1 MTCATVFGS
10 FTACAQ
16 GTVGSGTF
24 QDLNFEA
31 ATLVPVTPGTLGPLQ
46 AGPALPGWTAYI
58 GSSPQSEIYNGGGPI
73 MGDAIV
79 LIGPQSPPID
89 GNYSLLLSVDGFA
102 GGPAIS
108 LEQTGMIPSGANSI
122 EFVTLN
128 PGLFSVSIN
137 GSPIA
142 LTPLSQSGYI
152 VSYGGNISRFAGTTA
167 TLQFTALANSYGLE
181 LDDIS
186 FSSQSVPEPGT
197 LALASLGGLALVP
210 AARKKRR

>member
-1 MTCATVFGS
+1 
-10 FTACAQ
+10 
-16 GTVGSGTF
+16 
-24 QDLNFEA
+24 
-31 ATLVPVTPGTLGPLQ
+31 
-46 AGPALPGWTAYI
+46 
-58 GSSPQSEIYNGGGPI
+58 
-73 MGDAIV
+73 MGDFIA
-79 LIGPQSPPID
+79 LIGPQSQPID

-108 LEQTGMIPSGANSI
+108 LEQTGMIPSGANSV

-137 GSPIA
+137 GSPITV
-142 LTPLSQSGYI
+142 TPLSQSGYI

-197 LALASLGGLALVP
+197 LALASLGGLALVS